1 MLAVEGQYHTP
12 PIDEIN
18 MDFLRDVL
26 AGRKLL
32 IKLSDLCQVNVPR
45 IREFDCNMLYKQAMG
60 DETAR
65 RYLPEPTPEG
75 KRTIGRKFLF
85 NSKFV

>member
-45 IREFDCNMLYKQAMG
+45 IREFDCKTLY
-60 DETAR
+60 E
-65 RYLPEPTPEG
+65 
-75 KRTIGRKFLF
+75 
-85 NSKFV
+85 